1 MVMPVTISPTASV
14 TISGFSPT
22 KLTSSPLTSP
32 TPAASAMQMTIAPA
46 SPLSLPLE
54 APTTTLATRT
64 ITPGIERSM
73 PPFMI
78 TSISPRAAT
87 ARKVMKGST
96 ALLSDADDS
105 ASGATI
111 WQTTSRKAV
120 ASQTPTKPEP
130 GSALLRSS
138 RSFRFRSL
146 ERDPSRGTG
155 AAVTFGCLAHPL
167 GSKLLPRCRQILNT
181 ACAGLRPRMVP
192 LRHFHRSP
200 AKLAPLLQNSRPDWT
215 QPFSAAPAP
224 VVNAPR

>member
-1 MVMPVTISPTASV
+1 
-14 TISGFSPT
+14 
-22 KLTSSPLTSP
+22 
-32 TPAASAMQMTIAPA
+32 MQMTIAPA

-96 ALLSDADDS
+96 ALLSDADES
-105 ASGATI
+105 VSGATI

-155 AAVTFGCLAHPL
+155 AAVTSGCLAHPL

-181 ACAGLRPRMVP
+181 PRA
-192 LRHFHRSP
+192 RSSRTRSATALP
-200 AKLAPLLQNSRPDWT
+200 RKPRKAHTLAPEESVPIGHSILRCSWASCQRPSVMSPGD
-215 QPFSAAPAP
+215 
-224 VVNAPR
+224 